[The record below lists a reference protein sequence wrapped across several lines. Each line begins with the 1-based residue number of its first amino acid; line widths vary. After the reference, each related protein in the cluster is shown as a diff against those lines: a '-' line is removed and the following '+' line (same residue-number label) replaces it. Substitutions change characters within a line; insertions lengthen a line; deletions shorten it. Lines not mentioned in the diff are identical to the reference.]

1 MSQHAIDRHKMKHTP
16 GPWKVGKY
24 KTTVVSEHKV
34 EVTPAS
40 NLIGHDGGANDTEYY
55 GGSLIAESILRDEN
69 AKLIAAAPEMYEV
82 LIGLT
87 LVENEDELDDVI
99 DQAKKLINNIRGE

>member
-1 MSQHAIDRHKMKHTP
+1 MNHTP

-34 EVTPAS
+34 NVTPSS
-40 NLIGHDGGANDTEYY
+40 NLVGHDGGVNEVEYY

-69 AKLIAAAPEMYEV
+69 TYLIAAAPEMYSALNN
-82 LIGLT
+82 LIKWYDNNFPSASCSEISDIVFTARIALDKANGT
-87 LVENEDELDDVI
+87 L
-99 DQAKKLINNIRGE
+99 